1 MLMCVVVNQKNES
14 ITTYVHIFYICQ
26 YNILY
31 ASIPG
36 TVNELIYTVYH
47 INIYADTTNK
57 FFISII
63 L

>member
-1 MLMCVVVNQKNES
+1 MCIYSMPE
-14 ITTYVHIFYICQ
+14 

>member
-1 MLMCVVVNQKNES
+1 MVYVLSSSVIKKMNHNIYS
-14 ITTYVHIFYICQ
+14 IL
-26 YNILY
+26 LY

-47 INIYADTTNK
+47 INTYADTTNK